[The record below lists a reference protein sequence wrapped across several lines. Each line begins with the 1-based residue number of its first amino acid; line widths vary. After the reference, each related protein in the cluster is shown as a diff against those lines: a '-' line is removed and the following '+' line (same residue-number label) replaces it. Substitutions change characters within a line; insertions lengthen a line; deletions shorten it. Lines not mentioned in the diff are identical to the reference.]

1 MTLRELYYILSLQQD
16 GSSVSVPVTVCFMRY
31 SESLCIFGSYDL
43 RQESPHWKNR
53 MSREGILYTVA
64 HLGVDLAKE
73 ILFVP

>member
-1 MTLRELYYILSLQQD
+1 MARQSLFRSRYALCGIQKSLR
-16 GSSVSVPVTVCFMRY
+16 
-31 SESLCIFGSYDL
+31 IFGSYDL
-43 RQESPHWKNR
+43 RQESHHWKNR

>member
-1 MTLRELYYILSLQQD
+1 MLHSQLATGWL
-16 GSSVSVPVTVCFMRY
+16 V
-31 SESLCIFGSYDL
+31 SLCSGHGMLYAVFRKSSHFGSYDL